1 MLTARWVKIH
11 RVKPVLRVL
20 KNTKESKD
28 NILSK
33 QQRISKT
40 SYNLKYQIETNTTNL
55 KPTIPL

>member
-1 MLTARWVKIH
+1 MLTARWVKLL

-20 KNTKESKD
+20 KNSKESKD

-55 KPTIPL
+55 KLTIPL